1 MNSRTSMVA
10 RLLRVGFALLAISL
24 ALAPRAH
31 ADPIG
36 VSTVQGSVL
45 VSGSASNVYSINAIG
60 PGVLTVR
67 LENIS
72 WPERLSQL
80 DCSIYSADGLLKSL
94 SDTSEWIFEVSGPAS
109 FYASVFA
116 GSAGRLN
123 LGLYSFKL
131 TFESAASLV
140 PLPAAGWLLA
150 SVFGIFGVRRSLPM
164 LRFAFGLQRFA

>member
-1 MNSRTSMVA
+1 MNSRTSSVA

-31 ADPIG
+31 ADNIG
-36 VSTVQGSVL
+36 ISTVQGSVL
-45 VSGSASNVYSINAIG
+45 VSGSAANVYSINATG

-67 LENIS
+67 LENLS

-80 DCSIYSADGLLKSL
+80 DCSIYSGDGLLKSL
-94 SDTSEWIFEVSGPAS
+94 SDTGSWQFVVTGPAS

-116 GSAGRLN
+116 GAGGRLN

-140 PLPAAGWLLA
+140 PLPAAGWLLG
-150 SVFGIFGVRRSLPM
+150 SVLGIFGVRRSLPA
-164 LRFAFGLQRFA
+164 LRFAFGRQRVT